1 MHGPTDNV
9 CANGCKKK
17 KETAN
22 AANYTDGVAKGPIV
36 L

>member
-1 MHGPTDNV
+1 MDQLIMFVPMGV
-9 CANGCKKK
+9 KK